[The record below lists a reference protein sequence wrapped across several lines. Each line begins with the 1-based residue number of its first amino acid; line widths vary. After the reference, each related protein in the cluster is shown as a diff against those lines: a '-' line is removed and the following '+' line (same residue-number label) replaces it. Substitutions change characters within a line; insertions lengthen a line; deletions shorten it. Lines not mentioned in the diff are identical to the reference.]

1 MNAMAKLEKNENAMP
16 APLRVLIV
24 EDTPSDAE
32 LMVLRLK
39 SEGFLLDWQRVDTE
53 EDYLAALEETYD
65 LVLSDWS
72 LPQFSGLRA
81 LHLIREREQ
90 ATPFIIVSGSIG
102 EEAAISALH
111 QGADDYVFKDHPVR
125 LGQAVRSALDNA
137 QLRRERKQAEF
148 EREAGRQAL
157 KTLSSRLEAIL
168 SAIPEII
175 MEVDMNKV
183 YTWANQAGYEFF
195 GEDVLRTKFT
205 DYFWGEQDTSR
216 IVQPLFDGG
225 QEKIYVES
233 WQRRK
238 DGQKRLLGWWCRS
251 LKDDKGNNAGLL
263 SSARDLTNREAAEEL
278 QGAVYKIA
286 DAANQAVNLEE
297 LYLKVHTILK
307 TVMPAE
313 NFYVALADAQRDTLK
328 FPYFVDEYDRDNA
341 DTKMGNGLTEYVL
354 HSGETLLCDEALEAE
369 LKQKGEVA
377 SVGRPSPIWL
387 GAPLKTENETFGV
400 MVVQHYSDAAAYGKR
415 EKNIFEYVAQQVATS
430 LVRKVAEAHRDM
442 QLVFTT
448 ALNEVAEVIIT
459 KDTSEDIFE
468 STNRIIGKTLKV
480 DRALIYDVSFEKNHI
495 TRLCE
500 WLKQEHPDIVPTKD
514 VYPLGLFLSPF
525 SEIRRTQKYLA
536 SHSDAVNKHFIKDGS
551 GKFLHEQMKIKSLI
565 WYPFAFD
572 EHGFYVFTLN
582 QILESRQWTEE
593 DIAFLG
599 SAAKQINLAL
609 MKIKLLKEKEAFAEE
624 LQESEE
630 RNRNIF
636 EQSVIGIGISTMD
649 GKVVV
654 ANKAMETIM
663 GYSTGEMG
671 QINLADIYE
680 DPKSR
685 DKLID
690 AIAKAGTVRE
700 YGVKLKRKDGSL
712 FEALLW
718 ISRIHIGG
726 RDVFHT
732 MMQDISERQ
741 ELIQKMLHSQK
752 LADLGT
758 LAAGVAHEINS
769 PLQVVTGSSEVLL
782 KKLEEENLDREG
794 LVRRVERIKENSWR
808 IAKIVR
814 SLLDYARSTDEELA
828 PTSLNSIVSDTLLL
842 VEHQIHVWSNISV
855 ITELAENLPDFTCD
869 RNKIIQ
875 VVINL
880 LTNARDAMPQGGKV
894 TLCTGYDAE
903 KERLTLTVHDDG
915 HGIPEIVRSKIFDPF
930 FTTKPLGQGTGLGLS
945 IAQGIVGSHGGEIIV
960 DSQPGK
966 GTTFTLAFP
975 LTRPPG
981 EEEGDIL
988 KGRYS
993 D

>member
-1 MNAMAKLEKNENAMP
+1 MNAMPKLEKKENAMP
-16 APLRVLIV
+16 PEPMRVLIV

-39 SEGFLLDWQRVDTE
+39 NEGFLLDWQRVDTE
-53 EDYLAALEETYD
+53 ADYLAALEGAYD

-81 LHLIREREQ
+81 LQLIREREQ
-90 ATPFIIVSGSIG
+90 GTPFIIVSGSIG
-102 EEAAISALH
+102 EEAAISAVR
-111 QGADDYVFKDHPVR
+111 QGADDYVFKDHSVR
-125 LGQAVRSALDNA
+125 LGQAVRSAMEHA
-137 QLRRERKQAEF
+137 QQRRERKQAES
-148 EREAGRQAL
+148 EREAGREAL
-157 KTLSSRLEAIL
+157 QVLSSRLEAIL
-168 SAIPEII
+168 SAVPEII

-195 GEDVLRTKFT
+195 GEDALGKKFS
-205 DYFWGEQDTSR
+205 DYFLGKQDTYR
-216 IVQPLFDGG
+216 IVEPLFDGG

-238 DGQKRLLGWWCRS
+238 DGQKRLLGWWCRT
-251 LKDDKGNNAGLL
+251 LKDDKGNIAGML
-263 SSARDLTNREAAEEL
+263 SSARDLTEEYAAEEL

-286 DAANQAVNLEE
+286 QAANQAVNLEE
-297 LYLKVHTILK
+297 LYAKVHAILK

-313 NFYVALADAQRDTLK
+313 NFYVALVDAPQDLLK
-328 FPYFVDEYDRDNA
+328 FPYFVDEHDQDNA
-341 DTKMGNGLTEYVL
+341 DTKKGKGLTEYVL

-369 LKQKGEVA
+369 LKQKGEVEA
-377 SVGRPSPIWL
+377 VGRPSPIWL
-387 GAPLKTENETFGV
+387 GAPLKTENTTFGV
-400 MVVQHYSDAAAYGKR
+400 MVVQHYSDAAAYGER
-415 EKNIFEYVAQQVATS
+415 EKKIFEYVAQQVATALSRKLADAQKEAANAELLKSEQQFRTMVENVGEGIAFVNPDENFVFANPAGENIFGVPAGS
-430 LVRKVAEAHRDM
+430 LAGRNLADFVLEEQYAAAHEETSRRQTGEKSVYELEIKRLNGEKRNLLITAVPQFDAQGQFLGTFGVFHDM
-442 QLVFTT
+442 T
-448 ALNEVAEVIIT
+448 
-459 KDTSEDIFE
+459 E
-468 STNRIIGKTLKV
+468 S
-480 DRALIYDVSFEKNHI
+480 
-495 TRLCE
+495 
-500 WLKQEHPDIVPTKD
+500 KQ
-514 VYPLGLFLSPF
+514 
-525 SEIRRTQKYLA
+525 
-536 SHSDAVNKHFIKDGS
+536 
-551 GKFLHEQMKIKSLI
+551 
-565 WYPFAFD
+565 
-572 EHGFYVFTLN
+572 
-582 QILESRQWTEE
+582 TEE
-593 DIAFLG
+593 
-599 SAAKQINLAL
+599 AL
-609 MKIKLLKEKEAFAEE
+609 R
-624 LQESEE
+624 ESEE

-636 EQSVIGIGISTMD
+636 EQSAIGIGISTAD

-671 QINLADIYE
+671 QINLTDIYE
-680 DPKSR
+680 NPKSR
-685 DKLID
+685 EELVDT
-690 AIAKAGTVRE
+690 IAKMGMVRD
-700 YGVKLKRKDGSL
+700 YAVKLKRKDGSL

-718 ISRIHIGG
+718 VSHIRIGG

-741 ELIQKMLHSQK
+741 ELIQKMLQSQK

-782 KKLEEENLDREG
+782 NKLEEENPDREG

-814 SLLDYARSTDEELA
+814 SLLDYARSTEEELA

-855 ITELAENLPDFTCD
+855 MTKLAENLPDFTCD

-880 LTNARDAMPQGGKV
+880 LTNARDAMPRGGKV
-894 TLCTGYDAE
+894 TLCTGYDA
-903 KERLTLTVHDDG
+903 KNERLTLTVHDSG
-915 HGIPEIVRSKIFDPF
+915 HGISETVKSKIFDPF

-945 IAQGIVGSHGGEIIV
+945 IAQGIVGSHGGEITV

-966 GTTFTLAFP
+966 GTTFMLAFP
-975 LTRPPG
+975 LTRPPEG
-981 EEEGDIL
+981 EEGDVL